1 NGGLAVMTEDAANNG
16 SPHGAPVEQAPAHGP
31 GDVDLAAALEA
42 ARREAAENWDRYL
55 RAAAELDNLRKR
67 TAREVENARKF
78 GAERLA
84 HALLPVRDS
93 LEAAVASA
101 GTVDLETLIEGQRA
115 ILRLLDEALEEG
127 AIKVIDPLGE
137 PFDPT

>member
-1 NGGLAVMTEDAANNG
+1 
-16 SPHGAPVEQAPAHGP
+16 
-31 GDVDLAAALEA
+31 
-42 ARREAAENWDRYL
+42 WDRYL

-137 PFDPT
+137 PFDPTKHEAISTQPSKTAEPNSVIEVMRKGFQLH